1 MRDASH
7 PEESIAVIGMACR
20 FPGADGLVDF
30 WRPLE
35 EGRNA
40 VVEGSPGSGVGRI
53 GELFPDP
60 VEPDACRFGAYIED
74 MDLYDPA
81 FFRISPVEAQLLDPQ
96 QRMMLEV
103 SWQALEDAGLD
114 PDRLKGS
121 RTGVYT
127 GISNM
132 EYRPLTLDSS
142 EPDAPAA
149 NLYAFTGTTLNSVS
163 DRVSYVLGLE
173 GPTMAVDA
181 ACSSFLVSVHQAIV
195 GLQRG
200 EADLALAGGVQV
212 VLDGRAFEVRAL
224 SGMLSPDGQ
233 CKALDAAAN
242 GFVRGEGCGMVVLKR
257 LSEAE
262 ADGDRIWGVIR
273 GSAVN
278 HVGASTGLTV
288 PHGPS
293 QRKVIEEALS
303 RAGVNPA
310 DVDYLEAHGTGTE
323 IGDPIEVDAAVAVNG
338 NGREPDRPLLI
349 GSVKTNIGHLEPASV
364 IAGLI
369 KTMLAMQQ
377 GVIPKL
383 LHFRNPNPRVDWAR
397 LPIKIT
403 SEPTKWP
410 RRNVLP
416 MLAGVSSYGISGT
429 NAHIVVESHTTSDT
443 PPSAPYADGWVS
455 GRARLVSAGGMDA
468 VEEVSPKEGGF
479 HRRQM
484 RFLPLSGKTD
494 GALKDLASRYLSW
507 LDGRPRASL
516 PETEEREALAN
527 MAWTASVGRSH
538 FANRAGVL
546 FRNAASLRDT
556 LTEVADADSRPEP
569 HLIPNPPKR

>member
-1 MRDASH
+1 MPRLRRLTPTICAFH
-7 PEESIAVIGMACR
+7 LG
-20 FPGADGLVDF
+20 FGLDDF
-30 WRPLE
+30 WRLLE

-74 MDLYDPA
+74 LDLFDPA

-114 PDRLKGS
+114 ADRLKGS

-132 EYRPLTLDSS
+132 EHRPLTLDSS

-149 NLYAFTGTTLNSVS
+149 NLYALTGTTLNSVS
-163 DRVSYVLGLE
+163 GRVSYVLGLE

-181 ACSSFLVSVHQAIV
+181 ACCSSLVSVHQAIV
-195 GLQRG
+195 GLQQG
-200 EADLALAGGVQV
+200 EADLALAGGVQA

-233 CKALDAAAN
+233 CKAFDAAAN

-278 HVGASTGLTV
+278 HVGASAGLTV

-303 RAGVNPA
+303 RAGVIPA

-323 IGDPIEVDAAVAVNG
+323 VGDPIEVEAAVAVYG
-338 NGREPDRPLLI
+338 NGRETDRPLLI
-349 GSVKTNIGHLEPASV
+349 GSVKTNIGHLEPASG

-377 GVIPKL
+377 GVIPKQ
-383 LHFRNPNPRVDWAR
+383 LHFRNPNPRVD
-397 LPIKIT
+397 
-403 SEPTKWP
+403 
-410 RRNVLP
+410 
-416 MLAGVSSYGISGT
+416 
-429 NAHIVVESHTTSDT
+429 
-443 PPSAPYADGWVS
+443 
-455 GRARLVSAGGMDA
+455 GRAWFRLAECITWGRCYRKS
-468 VEEVSPKEGGF
+468 EGCIAARCG
-479 HRRQM
+479 
-484 RFLPLSGKTD
+484 S
-494 GALKDLASRYLSW
+494 
-507 LDGRPRASL
+507 
-516 PETEEREALAN
+516 
-527 MAWTASVGRSH
+527 SH
-538 FANRAGVL
+538 FRGRRMV
-546 FRNAASLRDT
+546 
-556 LTEVADADSRPEP
+556 P
-569 HLIPNPPKR
+569 

>member
-1 MRDASH
+1 MREASH
-7 PEESIAVIGMACR
+7 LEEPIAIIGMACR
-20 FPGADGLVDF
+20 FPGADGLADF
-30 WRPLE
+30 WRLLD
-35 EGRNA
+35 EGRKA

-74 MDLYDPA
+74 MDLFDPA

-103 SWQALEDAGLD
+103 SWQALEDARLD

-132 EYRPLTLDSS
+132 EYRPLTLDSR
-142 EPDAPAA
+142 EPHAPAA
-149 NLYAFTGTTLNSVS
+149 SLYALTGTTLNSVS
-163 DRVSYVLGLE
+163 GRVSYVLGLE

-181 ACSSFLVSVHQAIV
+181 ACSSSLVSVHQAIV

-200 EADLALAGGVQV
+200 EADLVLAGGVQV

-233 CKALDAAAN
+233 CKAFDAAAN

-273 GSAVN
+273 GSAVI
-278 HVGASTGLTV
+278 HVGASAGLTI

-293 QRKVIEEALS
+293 QRKVFEEALS

-323 IGDPIEVDAAVAVNG
+323 IGDPIR
-338 NGREPDRPLLI
+338 GRCRSCSERRWARTGPSPAHRVGKNEHRTLGAGFRHRRPDQ
-349 GSVKTNIGHLEPASV
+349 NH
-364 IAGLI
+364 
-369 KTMLAMQQ
+369 LAMQQ

-429 NAHIVVESHTTSDT
+429 NAHVVVESHRTSDS
-443 PPSAPYADGWVS
+443 PPPAHYAAGWVS
-455 GRARLVSAGGMDA
+455 GPARGVSTHGMDA
-468 VEEVSPKEGGF
+468 VEEVPPKEREL
-479 HRRQM
+479 RRRRM
-484 RFLPLSGKTD
+484 RFLPLSGKMD
-494 GALKDLASRYLSW
+494 GALKDLAGLYLSW
-507 LDGRPRASL
+507 LDERVGVSL
-516 PETEEREALAN
+516 PETEEQEALAD
-527 MAWTASVGRSH
+527 MAWTAGVGRSH
-538 FANRAGVL
+538 FAHRAGVL
-546 FRNAASLRDT
+546 FRDAASLRDT
-556 LTEVADADSRPEP
+556 LTEVAGADSRPQP
-569 HLIPNPPKR
+569 RLIPNPPKR